1 MAVPLLSS
9 TAAFCDNAVFFQDPE
24 CPSGFPPSSE
34 GPLKSSSIQ
43 DDCCPSGFDLVAQPS
58 LFYLRESSLSK
69 EESLWT
75 IERPNV
81 QDLSLHL
88 HL

>member
-1 MAVPLLSS
+1 MAVPLLGS
-9 TAAFCDNAVFFQDPE
+9 TAAFCDNAVFFQGPE

-43 DDCCPSGFDLVAQPS
+43 DDCRSIRLDFVAQTS
-58 LFYLRESSLSK
+58 LFSSREPCFSK
-69 EESLWT
+69 EELLWT

-81 QDLSLHL
+81 RDLSLHL
-88 HL
+88 HS